1 MALTHGSRI
10 KQPRGSNFKFCIMK
24 SSALTLDCKCP
35 SCDVKVGEYDL
46 TGPSNEVIAAEYEVK
61 FGEFNIK

>member
-1 MALTHGSRI
+1 
-10 KQPRGSNFKFCIMK
+10 MK